1 MGAKEA
7 IPPNMSEVWGQE
19 VSISMFV
26 DAYLAGYK
34 STKCI
39 QIGVLIVINKD
50 PIHWYINS
58 QADIES
64 STFGA
69 NVFGMKTGVDMVQ
82 SLFYKLGIFGVP
94 MDVSANMPCDNDSI
108 YNNIVKPESF
118 LKKKHNYIA

>member
-1 MGAKEA
+1 MFYCSYPRISSNILKKCEWFDLYMGAKEA

-58 QADIES
+58 
-64 STFGA
+64 
-69 NVFGMKTGVDMVQ
+69 
-82 SLFYKLGIFGVP
+82 
-94 MDVSANMPCDNDSI
+94 
-108 YNNIVKPESF
+108 
-118 LKKKHNYIA
+118 